1 MTERVYLD
9 HNATSP
15 LSPRVREAM
24 IEAMAVG
31 GNPSSVHADGRRAK
45 GVVEA
50 ARERIAALL
59 GAEASDVTFTGSG
72 TEANNAALSPGLVAK
87 TDTDRARALCFV
99 SAVEHPS
106 VLCGGRFA
114 PAQVRQIPVN
124 ESGVVDLDAFI
135 AVLRD
140 NGIGRAGVGG
150 ANPPFI
156 VSVMLANNETGAV
169 QPVTEIAGLV
179 LERGGLMHC
188 DAVQALGRMPFDL
201 ASLGVDLLTIAPH
214 KIGGPKGIGALV
226 GPGVDN
232 LLNDPLIRGGR
243 QEFGRRAGTENVAA
257 IHGFGV
263 AVEAA
268 CDELADREML
278 RFLRDR
284 LESRLQAVFD
294 NLIVFSEDTDRLDN
308 TSLIAIP
315 GLPAANLVIAL
326 DLDGIA
332 ISSGAAC
339 TSGKVGASHVLA
351 AMGVS
356 ADIAR
361 CAFRV
366 SLGPTNWLVD
376 IDRVVGAIETYAA
389 QHNRA
394 PVKG

>member
-9 HNATSP
+9 HNATAP

-24 IEAMAVG
+24 IEAMDVG
-31 GNPSSVHADGRRAK
+31 GNPSSVHAEGRRARAL
-45 GVVEA
+45 VEA
-50 ARERIAALL
+50 SREKIAALL
-59 GAEASDVTFTGSG
+59 GAEPSDVTFTGSG
-72 TEANNAALSPGLVAK
+72 TEANNTALSPGLVAK
-87 TDTDRARALCFV
+87 TEADRARALCFV
-99 SAVEHPS
+99 SSVEHPS
-106 VLCGGRFA
+106 VLSGGRFA
-114 PAQVRQIPVN
+114 PPQVRAIPVN
-124 ESGVVDLDAFI
+124 EAGVVDLDGFI
-135 AVLRD
+135 AALEA
-140 NGIGRAGVGG
+140 NGIGRGGAG

-232 LLNDPLIRGGR
+232 LLHDPLLRGGR

-257 IHGFGV
+257 IHGFGI
-263 AVEAA
+263 AVETA

-284 LESRLQAVFD
+284 LESRLKATFH
-294 NLIVFSEDTDRLDN
+294 NLIVFAEDTDRLDN
-308 TSLIAIP
+308 TSLVAVP
-315 GLPAANLVIAL
+315 GLAAASLVMAL
-326 DLDGIA
+326 DLEGIA

-339 TSGKVGASHVLA
+339 SAGKVGASHVLA

-366 SLGPTNWLVD
+366 SLGPTNWLAD

-389 QHNRA
+389 QHHRA